1 MDKSAFDALL
11 ANIIDN
17 SAQALLDNLKNFL
30 KECASPLPEEYSS
43 QLEVLWEA
51 WSNADLDTAQ
61 AEVCIF
67 AAEQSVADTP
77 AFRKLLVSAIK
88 AMLPNDLGHN
98 PIMRALGVRDDKTAL
113 SEVAARLRRLL
124 ALRSG
129 SVIFLPASGRW
140 GAVLSVDP
148 INGTVAVN
156 GFRGTGSSA
165 SLSLEQVI
173 RDVVVLGQD
182 IELDLLVRAE
192 GIPVSASKFR
202 DIVKRRARVSVTEA
216 QMRAMALAGCGRKMN
231 SIAFDSYWNAKEAA
245 GVAAGARK
253 SWQGR
258 SILEVNVLLD
268 TEAKNGDTS
277 VYDSDACESLKAFF
291 TRLRPDAAVRES
303 KVLAE
308 LVSKLADRCK
318 VEDLHDVL
326 EPLMSKAAFWPAEP
340 GRAQLASLSV
350 WGEIPAKSIESL
362 AKVTAQAFS
371 EEYIAKCMT
380 CLPLKAL
387 NGLGAMVSDEMLYDV
402 ICEQKSLL
410 TSDIILWIW
419 KNRKKRNSDEL
430 ITLVTVENVCR
441 ILGGPDLPKAW
452 TSARRELRNLLM
464 DNAEF
469 QKHILA
475 AADENAM
482 MFASVLQGALFLSTS
497 ERQSLMVKLSRSSK
511 MLQEYL
517 ESGAGQRILKAGVGV
532 TDEADAPEEV
542 QPDYTSVASQKR
554 LAKELDDIINIHV
567 PENREALKTARAHGD
582 FRENSEF
589 DAAKERRNQLGRRR
603 SELERI
609 LAMIQPVM
617 MAHVVADKTAVIGT
631 EIDLEYADGAKE
643 TYSLLGAWD
652 GDPDRKFLS
661 YKTRL
666 GAAVLNRKVGTSFK
680 VGDRDCKL
688 VAVRALS
695 AELIAEL
702 DA

>member
-1 MDKSAFDALL
+1 MDKSALDVLL
-11 ANIIDN
+11 TNIIDKPGL
-17 SAQALLDNLKNFL
+17 ALFDNLKKFML
-30 KECASPLPEEYSS
+30 DCGSPLPADVSA

-51 WSNADLDTAQ
+51 WSNESLDTAQ
-61 AEVCIF
+61 AEVCIS
-67 AAEQSVADTP
+67 AAECGAADTP
-77 AFRKLLVSAIK
+77 VFRKLLVNAIK
-88 AMLPNDLGHN
+88 AILPNNLGHN
-98 PIMRALGVRDDKTAL
+98 PIMRSLGVRDEKTAL
-113 SEVAARLRRLL
+113 PEVGMRVRRLL

-129 SVIFLPASGRW
+129 SVIFLPAAGRW

-148 INGTVAVN
+148 INGTVAVS

-173 RDVVVLGQD
+173 RDVVVLTQD
-182 IELDLLVRAE
+182 LELDLLVRAE
-192 GIPVSASKFR
+192 GVPVPAARFR
-202 DIVKRRARVSVTEA
+202 EIVQRRARVSVNEA
-216 QMRAMALAGCGRKMN
+216 QMRAMAVAGCARKMN
-231 SIAFDSYWNAKEAA
+231 PTAFEAYWSAKNATAA
-245 GVAAGARK
+245 VGGTRK

-258 SILEVNVLLD
+258 SIQEVNVLLD
-268 TEAKNGDTS
+268 SESKAGDTS
-277 VYDSDACESLKAFF
+277 IYDSEACETLKSFF
-291 TRLRPDAAVRES
+291 TRLRPDAAVRDG
-303 KVLAE
+303 KMLAE
-308 LVSKLADRCK
+308 LVGKLTDRCK
-318 VEDLHDVL
+318 AEDLHAVL
-326 EPLMSKAAFWPAEP
+326 EPLMTKAPFWPSDP
-340 GRAQLASLSV
+340 GRVPLTSLSV
-350 WGEIPAKSIESL
+350 WGEIPAKSIENL
-362 AKVTAQAFS
+362 AKVTAQAFN
-371 EEYIAKCMT
+371 EEYIAKCMI

-387 NGLGAMVSDEMLYDV
+387 NGLGAMVSDELLFDV
-402 ICEQKSLL
+402 VCEHKGLSADFLL
-410 TSDIILWIW
+410 WTW
-419 KNRKKRNSDEL
+419 KNRKKRNSEEL

-441 ILGGPDLPKAW
+441 ILGGSDVPKAW
-452 TSARRELRNLLM
+452 TPARRELRNLLL

-542 QPDYTSVASQKR
+542 QPDYTSVQSQKR
-554 LAKELDDIINIHV
+554 LAQELDDIINIHV

-589 DAAKERRNQLGRRR
+589 DAAKERRNQLSRRR

-609 LAMIQPVM
+609 LAMIQPVI
-617 MAHVVADKTAVIGT
+617 MAHVTAGNTAVIGT

-652 GDPDRKFLS
+652 GNPERKFLS

-666 GAAVLNRKVGTSFK
+666 GEAVLNRKVGDSFK
-680 VGDRDCKL
+680 IGDRGCKL
-688 VAVRALS
+688 TAVRPLP